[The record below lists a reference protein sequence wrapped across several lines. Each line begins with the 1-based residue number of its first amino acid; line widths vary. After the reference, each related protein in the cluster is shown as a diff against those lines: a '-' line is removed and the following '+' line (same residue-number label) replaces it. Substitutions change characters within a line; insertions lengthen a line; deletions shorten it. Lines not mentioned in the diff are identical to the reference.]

1 MRRVVAAMVATVPGM
16 ASIAALLGMLIYI
29 GAVVATQ
36 LFGETD
42 EERFGSLAASL
53 RSMFQVT
60 TGDDWANVIAPTT
73 AVHPWA
79 YVFFVVF
86 IVLATYI
93 VLNLFIAVAVE
104 ALDKETEEELE
115 ELKEDVEDAMDASTA
130 AILAS
135 IADLKAQVT
144 ALEERL
150 QE

>member
-1 MRRVVAAMVATVPGM
+1 
-16 ASIAALLGMLIYI
+16 
-29 GAVVATQ
+29 
-36 LFGETD
+36 
-42 EERFGSLAASL
+42 
-53 RSMFQVT
+53 MFQVT

-73 AVHPWA
+73 AEHPWA

-104 ALDKETEEELE
+104 ALEKEQDEELE
-115 ELKEDVEDAMDASTA
+115 ELRRTSRTTMDASTE

-150 QE
+150 ER